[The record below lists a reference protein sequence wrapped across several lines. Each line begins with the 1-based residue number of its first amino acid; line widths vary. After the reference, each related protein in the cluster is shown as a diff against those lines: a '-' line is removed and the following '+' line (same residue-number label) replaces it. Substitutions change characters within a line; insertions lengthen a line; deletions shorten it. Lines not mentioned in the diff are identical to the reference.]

1 MSRDA
6 VPFAEFA
13 VGDYVRRVGAASW
26 GVGVVVGV
34 VGFEQSAW
42 RVARRLGWSGR
53 GLDREAG
60 GRGDVGWLVL
70 ACRECGEACKGCGVG
85 RDGTCAGMRGARVG
99 VRLHFPRW
107 QDLRRV
113 AMGEA
118 VEVGEAGGAS
128 HGR

>member
-1 MSRDA
+1 MAFVR
-6 VPFAEFA
+6 
-13 VGDYVRRVGAASW
+13 GDYVRRVGAASW

-34 VGFEQSAW
+34 VAGEESAW

-70 ACRECGEACKGCGVG
+70 ACKECGESCKGCGVG
-85 RDGTCAGMRGARVG
+85 VGGECAGMHGVREG

-113 AMGEA
+113 KLSD
-118 VEVGEAGGAS
+118 AGGS
-128 HGR
+128 CRGS

>member
-1 MSRDA
+1 VSRDA

-85 RDGTCAGMRGARVG
+85 RDGTCAGMSGARVG